1 MMDKH
6 ERLTERLFRDRYG
19 LTLRK
24 IPERAN
30 PTPDFDVYA
39 GSAQIAVLE
48 VKALEETAPL
58 VTPEELGDGNFIARA
73 QRVDNGA
80 GRVATKIHDAAHQLE
95 SSSLPKILV
104 LVNDGIELDK
114 FDLQEAL
121 QGFLW
126 TDDGQKLSSMRP
138 SAVDRAMQDRQMVDL
153 YVWLDEGSGEGP
165 QLVTASAAGRA
176 LRSQYFV
183 PPPAESAG

>member
-1 MMDKH
+1 MDKH
-6 ERLTERLFRDRYG
+6 ERLTKRVFGERYG

-24 IPERAN
+24 IPEGTN
-30 PTPDFDVYA
+30 PTPDFDVCA
-39 GSAQIAVLE
+39 GSTHIAVLE

-58 VTPEELGDGNFIARA
+58 VTAEELGDGNFIARA
-73 QRVDNGA
+73 LRVDNGA
-80 GRVATKIHDAAHQLE
+80 GRVAAKIHDAAHQLE
-95 SSSLPKILV
+95 DSGLPKILV

-138 SAVDRAMQDRQMVDL
+138 GAIDRAMQDRQRIDL
-153 YVWLDEGSGEGP
+153 YVWLDEGSGEAP
-165 QLVTASAAGRA
+165 QLVTASAAGRT
-176 LRSQYFV
+176 LRSQYFITPSV
-183 PPPAESAG
+183 ESAG